1 MNVYLFDID
10 GTLVSGEGA
19 GKAAMEAG
27 LASAFGVKDG
37 FADIRYSGRTARAIA
52 CDLYSIALVCKTITK
67 SDSHRLVVFN
77 Y

>member
-10 GTLVSGEGA
+10 GTLGRSGGA

-37 FADIRYSGRTARAIA
+37 FADISESGRTARARPSRATCSAAIG
-52 CDLYSIALVCKTITK
+52 SRK
-67 SDSHRLVVFN
+67 RL
-77 Y
+77 